1 MSSKMPPVPPANVSP
16 KGPAATDR
24 PEDDG
29 AAQAAGV
36 QAPLAGK
43 VGQTANTKVNTTN
56 QGLQQDR

>member
-1 MSSKMPPVPPANVSP
+1 MSSKMPPVPPASVSP

-24 PEDDG
+24 PEDQ